1 MAVAELYSSSLQLV
15 LDDGLH
21 EETGKQVYKRKSFN
35 NVKPDA
41 TADQLYAIA
50 NAFVGLQER
59 ELYDI
64 ERKDSSWITEEEA

>member
-1 MAVAELYSSSLQLV
+1 MAQAELNTSSLQLV
-15 LDDGLH
+15 LDDGLD

-41 TADQLYAIA
+41 TADQLFAIA
-50 NAFVGLQER
+50 NALVELQER

-64 ERKDSSWITEEEA
+64 ERKDNSIITEDS

>member
-1 MAVAELYSSSLQLV
+1 MAQAELNTSSLQLV

-21 EETGKQVYKRKSFN
+21 DETGEQVYKRKSFN

-41 TADQLYAIA
+41 TADQLFEVA
-50 NAFVGLQER
+50 NAFVDMQER

-64 ERKDSSWITEEEA
+64 ERKDTSVITEES